1 METGAEILAER
12 QSFIE
17 EKVMK
22 DPIHDWI
29 YVKDPLLW
37 DLINTR
43 AFQRLRRIRQLGTSS
58 FVFHGSEHSRFTH
71 SLGTYETM
79 RKALSHFLRNHGW
92 PNDERIHKLAL
103 CAALLH
109 DIGHGPFS
117 HSFEGAFQTHHEN
130 WTRRIILE
138 DEEVNGIL
146 RQVDDQFPHDVASVI
161 GKEDRFPLLVRLIS
175 SQLDVDRMDYLLR
188 DALHTGVIYGKY
200 ELERLIRVMRPYG
213 DDVVVKGSGVH
224 TVEQYVLAR
233 YFMYTQVYLHHKT
246 IGSDLL
252 LRKVLLRA
260 KTLYRQGELHFYPVE
275 LVPFFDRS
283 EAEVQVNE
291 YLRLDESVMIYA
303 FHQWRNEEDRILA
316 DLASRFLDR
325 RLYGSVASGPLSGE
339 TLESLRQM
347 FVARGLD
354 PEYYLIYQEIATA
367 GFLYKEGIRVIDE
380 QEHLREIHEIS
391 NLIRSIVPEIK
402 YRLYYPKD
410 IVQEKEMLAILGNL
424 RG

>member
-1 METGAEILAER
+1 MDPR
-12 QSFIE
+12 QFIE

-29 YVKDPLLW
+29 YVIDPVIW
-37 DLINTR
+37 SLINTR

-79 RKALSHFLRNHGW
+79 RKVLSHFLRNHGW
-92 PNDERIHKLAL
+92 PDDERIHKLSL

-117 HSFEGAFQTHHEN
+117 HAFEGAFQTHHEN

-146 RQVDDQFPHDVASVI
+146 RQVDEQFPHDVASVI
-161 GKEDRFPLLVRLIS
+161 GKEDKFPLLVRLIS

-188 DALHTGVIYGKY
+188 DALHTGVIYGNY

-213 DDVVVKGSGVH
+213 DDVVVKSSGIH

-252 LRKVLLRA
+252 LRKVMLRA
-260 KTLYRQGELHFYPVE
+260 KTLYRQERLVFYPAE
-275 LVPFFDRS
+275 LIPFFARTESDIRV
-283 EAEVQVNE
+283 EE
-291 YLRLDESVMIYA
+291 YLRLDESIMIYS
-303 FHQWRNEEDRILA
+303 FHQWLQEEDPILS
-316 DLASRFLDR
+316 DLASRFLNR
-325 RLYGSVASGPLSGE
+325 RLYASIVCDQLSE
-339 TLESLRQM
+339 QTLVSLRNV
-347 FVARGLD
+347 FLARGLD
-354 PEYYLIYQEIATA
+354 PDYYLIYEEIATA
-367 GFLYKEGIRVIDE
+367 GFLYKEGIRVLDE
-380 QEHLREIHEIS
+380 QGNLREIHEIS
-391 NLIRSIVPEIK
+391 NLIRSIIPEIK

-410 IVQEKEMLAILGNL
+410 ILQEQELISILENL
-424 RG
+424 RE

>member
-1 METGAEILAER
+1 MEPR
-12 QSFIE
+12 QFNE

-29 YVKDPLLW
+29 YVIDPVIW
-37 DLINTR
+37 SLINTR

-79 RKALSHFLRNHGW
+79 RKVLSHFLRNHGW
-92 PNDERIHKLAL
+92 PDNQRIHKLAL
-103 CAALLH
+103 SAALLH

-117 HSFEGAFQTHHEN
+117 HAFEAVFQTHHEN

-138 DEEVNGIL
+138 DEEVNWIL
-146 RQVDDQFPHDVASVI
+146 RQVDDQFPHDVADVI
-161 GKEDRFPLLVRLIS
+161 GKKDKFPLLVRLIS

-200 ELERLIRVMRPYG
+200 ELERLIRVMRPYT
-213 DDVVVKGSGVH
+213 DDVVVKSSGIH

-260 KTLYRQGELHFYPVE
+260 QTLYRQGELNFYPVE

-283 EAEVQVNE
+283 EAEVQVGE
-291 YLRLDESVMIYA
+291 YLRLDESIMIYS
-303 FHQWRNEEDRILA
+303 FHQWLKEEDPILS

-325 RLYGSVASGPLSGE
+325 RLYASIVCGRLSKE
-339 TLESLRQM
+339 TLESLKKV
-347 FVARGLD
+347 FLARGLD

-367 GFLYKEGIRVIDE
+367 GFLYKEGIRVLDE
-380 QEHLREIHEIS
+380 QGNLREIHEIS

-410 IVQEKEMLAILGNL
+410 ILQEQELVSILENL
-424 RG
+424 RE